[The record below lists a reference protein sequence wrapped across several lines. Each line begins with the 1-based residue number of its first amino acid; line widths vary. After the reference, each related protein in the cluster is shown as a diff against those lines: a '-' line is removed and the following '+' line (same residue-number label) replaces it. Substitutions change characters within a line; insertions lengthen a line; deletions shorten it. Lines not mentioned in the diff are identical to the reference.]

1 MLRRDTDNALDEVV
15 DFSQVPGATD
25 TPPFSED
32 ESEDQALV
40 PARKPAKTCSCGCRG
55 VKAIHLKRV
64 AYILP
69 LAAAINEGVQTATD
83 MLGKPTALNATITII
98 NALGAL
104 SINDKFKND
113 GIDDSFQICTQRG
126 IPVEWPQLS
135 TYKEVTAIGTSS
147 AASIYSALCDGTVAF
162 HYAHKLPNIYS
173 FTASINMTA
182 WKSASYGFGAVVGVG
197 LLTGE
202 GMATY
207 RTTRELLAGTRTD
220 YKSRASRI
228 VCRSLGIPI
237 AIFGSINDGALTCAS
252 IYDVFEISSYN
263 VKIGVL
269 CASSVNGA
277 TDYCMNGT
285 FVIEVIKNVLE
296 GAPTAYNDPKKM
308 TVFILALAS
317 GALAGYIYQGLCKEA
332 MEEILEALGVNYE
345 SVTAPIVEGLA
356 CGGATNM
363 VINAGGSL
371 HPFIRKSF
379 DWVCSGVGY
388 VYTKITSC
396 CRTPQ
401 YELIENDDN
410 DDVQFD
416 TADEDDVVSDST
428 PVQPRLVVT
437 ELHENDSGED
447 ECDDAEFFDALTNDV
462 YFQLSEDEEPKE
474 LKEDDDIFVD
484 AVEHH
489 DASLIQNNTPAGSPT
504 AGTSPFGVFH
514 LDNTPV
520 EDKKDPNFQ
529 FGSGKF

>member
-1 MLRRDTDNALDEVV
+1 MQDRRQDNALDEVV

-32 ESEDQALV
+32 ESEENALV

-69 LAAAINEGVQTATD
+69 LAAAINEGVQTAVD
-83 MLGKPTALNATITII
+83 MIGKPTALNATVTII

-104 SINDKFKND
+104 CINDKFKNE
-113 GIDDSFQICTQRG
+113 GIDDSFQLCTQRG
-126 IPVEWPQLS
+126 IPAEWPQL
-135 TYKEVTAIGTSS
+135 TTCKEVTAIGISS
-147 AASIYSALCDGTVAF
+147 AAGTYSALCDGAVAF
-162 HYAHKLPNIYS
+162 HYAHQFPNIYS
-173 FTASINMTA
+173 ITAYINMNG
-182 WKSASYGFGAVVGVG
+182 WKVGSVIFGGAIFANSAA
-197 LLTGE
+197 GE

-207 RTTRELLAGTRTD
+207 RTTRELLAGTRTN
-220 YKSRASRI
+220 YQNRASKI
-228 VCRSLGIPI
+228 VCQTLGATI
-237 AIFGSINDGALTCAS
+237 AVFGSINNGAQTCTS
-252 IYDVFEISSYN
+252 IYDVFGITSLDA
-263 VKIGVL
+263 KIGVL

-277 TDYCMNGT
+277 TDFCMNGT
-285 FVIEVIKNVLE
+285 FVIDVIKIVLE
-296 GAPTAYNDPKKM
+296 SAPTAYKDPKKM

-317 GALAGYIYQGLCKEA
+317 GALAGYVYQGLCKEA
-332 MEEILEALGVNYE
+332 IEEILEALGVNYE
-345 SVTAPIVEGLA
+345 SVAATVVTDVLA
-356 CGGATNM
+356 CGGATSM
-363 VINAGGSL
+363 VINAGGGL
-371 HPFIRKSF
+371 HPFIRKGF

-396 CRTPQ
+396 CRTPH

-437 ELHENDSGED
+437 ELHEDNSGED

-504 AGTSPFGVFH
+504 AGTSSFGVFH
-514 LDNTPV
+514 HDNTPV
-520 EDKKDPNFQ
+520 EDKKDPNIQ
-529 FGSGKF
+529 YGSP